1 MESGVGIKILHSKT
15 QTQSKTLLKVHNKL
29 NDIDKDEDK
38 FKAKGKDKN
47 TNGATGGD
55 LHQCHWSSESITWD
69 QLH

>member
-1 MESGVGIKILHSKT
+1 MVSKSYT
-15 QTQSKTLLKVHNKL
+15 QRLRLSLDSKTLLKVNNKL

-55 LHQCHWSSESITWD
+55 LHQCHWSSEIITWD

>member
-1 MESGVGIKILHSKT
+1 MVSKSYT
-15 QTQSKTLLKVHNKL
+15 QRLRLSLDSKTLLKVNNKL

-38 FKAKGKDKN
+38 FKAKDKDNN

-55 LHQCHWSSESITWD
+55 LHQCHWSSDSITWD

>member
-29 NDIDKDEDK
+29 NDIEKDEDK
-38 FKAKGKDKN
+38 FKAKGKDNN

-55 LHQCHWSSESITWD
+55 LY
-69 QLH
+69 